1 MIALGAVIAGA
12 AQILLW
18 PDDPETLLRAALE
31 KRLAAVGELLAAI
44 KESRQPDTAA
54 PQELLLTGLAR
65 QLDLL
70 DNAEARHLSLRQRHA
85 EQLALIGGVE
95 QLLTATVAFAVAV
108 RERGAVPSPPTKE
121 RLVAIAAGCA
131 RLCHALG
138 AGQPAEVPTPSE
150 SVPSDA
156 AVAASG
162 SATLLPG
169 LLEMERIL
177 ALLYE
182 ATGFLG
188 RDRRPHPVPPL
199 IRALDSPA
207 RAPFFT
213 QAFSLIN
220 TRAIVFSL
228 RTGYAA
234 TLAYV
239 ICQGLAWPG
248 LATSIWTTLL
258 IAQPTVGA
266 SVQKAILR
274 FVGSALGGLMGLVA
288 ILWAMPNMESLA
300 PLLVVVAVGTGLAAW
315 ITAGSARISYVG
327 IQMGLTF
334 TLCFLNDLGPT
345 TDLVPPRDRVI
356 GVLLGV
362 VVAAFVF
369 SLGGSVFAGTA
380 MRRSLGSTI
389 RSLAGLSRVGLRG
402 DATSAT
408 IGPARGWR
416 WKVYQD
422 LNAALRLHDESRYEW
437 GARLADAEAER
448 AQVANLAA
456 DAQGV
461 FLALLALVHHRLSI
475 DLSSIPPDMHARFQA
490 LAEGVILRLAAVAD
504 RVEGKPEPPSPDL
517 ATILAHVEEAA
528 HDALPTL
535 EATLSAHL
543 PGRIA
548 LYEDLLARIHQL
560 DRDAVAPASRAPAAI
575 MGRGATAGA

>member
-1 MIALGAVIAGA
+1 M
-12 AQILLW
+12 
-18 PDDPETLLRAALE
+18 
-31 KRLAAVGELLAAI
+31 
-44 KESRQPDTAA
+44 
-54 PQELLLTGLAR
+54 
-65 QLDLL
+65 
-70 DNAEARHLSLRQRHA
+70 
-85 EQLALIGGVE
+85 
-95 QLLTATVAFAVAV
+95 
-108 RERGAVPSPPTKE
+108 
-121 RLVAIAAGCA
+121 
-131 RLCHALG
+131 
-138 AGQPAEVPTPSE
+138 
-150 SVPSDA
+150 
-156 AVAASG
+156 
-162 SATLLPG
+162 
-169 LLEMERIL
+169 
-177 ALLYE
+177 
-182 ATGFLG
+182 
-188 RDRRPHPVPPL
+188 
-199 IRALDSPA
+199 
-207 RAPFFT
+207 
-213 QAFSLIN
+213 
-220 TRAIVFSL
+220 
-228 RTGYAA
+228 
-234 TLAYV
+234 
-239 ICQGLAWPG
+239 
-248 LATSIWTTLL
+248 
-258 IAQPTVGA
+258 
-266 SVQKAILR
+266 QKAILR

-362 VVAAFVF
+362 VVSAFVF